1 MPTIGQAIIANF
13 NTGLALPIANLT
25 AALHTNVTSL
35 AGILLDPAYD
45 VQGSLNHGT
54 LAADLLNPLDYASCY
69 PTAEHLFP
77 VLTLAG
83 QAVGQ
88 GANLDTY
95 PSWGAFRTQVAGLV
109 NQMQTAVAA
118 AADGVYRIEFAGHG
132 FTIVLRNGGT
142 GFQAELIESLA
153 HSAPITRSLPFP
165 PMTPNVVIQCLQD
178 MSADNI
184 ATRVAGAGQMGWNA
198 HALYLGQDA
207 QHGGRIDFPQ
217 VRFKWWATNLS
228 PNGGAQWGAQFQ
240 TRFNVLAAS
249 AAIADR
255 I

>member
-13 NTGLALPIANLT
+13 NTGLALPIANL
-25 AALHTNVTSL
+25 AVALHTNVTSL

-142 GFQAELIESLA
+142 GFQAELI
-153 HSAPITRSLPFP
+153 
-165 PMTPNVVIQCLQD
+165 QCLQD

-228 PNGGAQWGAQFQ
+228 PNWGAQWGAQFQ

>member
-1 MPTIGQAIIANF
+1 M
-13 NTGLALPIANLT
+13 
-25 AALHTNVTSL
+25 TSL

-77 VLTLAG
+77 VLALAG
-83 QAVGQ
+83 QGVGQ

-95 PSWGAFRTQVAGLV
+95 PSGGAFRTQVAGLV
-109 NQMQTAVAA
+109 NQMQAAVAG
-118 AADGVYRIEFAGHG
+118 AADGIYRIEFAGHG
-132 FTIVLRNGGT
+132 FTIVLRDGGT

-165 PMTPNVVIQCLQD
+165 PFTPAAVIPEPAGHELGQH
-178 MSADNI
+178 
-184 ATRVAGAGQMGWNA
+184 RHPVAGAGRMGWNA

-217 VRFKWWATNLS
+217 VRFKWWATSLS
-228 PNGGAQWGAQFQ
+228 PNWGVQWGAQFR